1 MGLADLLGL
10 RRKEEPTVAAN
21 TWLVV
26 GLGNPGAQYAG
37 NRHNV
42 GQMVVDELA
51 SRIGASFKTHK
62 TPSRVAEGFLRP
74 GGPKLVLAK
83 SNGFMNTSGGPVSAL
98 LKFYGLEPDRLIV
111 VHDELD
117 IPFDTVRLKAGG
129 GHGGHNGLRD
139 ILKATGNADFT
150 RVRVGV
156 GRPPG
161 RQDAADYVLK
171 DFSGTERAT
180 LANLVSDAADAV
192 EAIADVGLVA
202 AQQKFHS
209 PA

>member
-1 MGLADLLGL
+1 MGLFDRL
-10 RRKEEPTVAAN
+10 RPRPKEDDAVAEN

-42 GQMVVDELA
+42 GQMVADELA
-51 SRIGASFKTHK
+51 SRLGASFKTHK

-74 GGPKLVLAK
+74 GGPKLVIAK
-83 SNGFMNTSGGPVSAL
+83 PNGYMNTSGGPVSAL
-98 LKFYGLEPDRLIV
+98 LKFYARGPERLII

-117 IPFDTVRLKAGG
+117 IPFDTVRLKHGG

-139 ILKATGNADFT
+139 IAKAIGNEFT

-161 RQDAADYVLK
+161 RQDAADFVLK
-171 DFSGTERAT
+171 DFSSTERSA
-180 LANLVSDAADAV
+180 LPNLLSDAADAV
-192 EAIADVGLVA
+192 EAVADLGLVA
-202 AQQKFHS
+202 AQQRFHAPS
-209 PA
+209 